1 MKITSIRSVCFSP
14 TRSTRKI
21 AGQIA
26 GHFAPVPL
34 RETDITENALT
45 DEIHMGYDEL
55 LIVGVPV
62 YAGRIPA
69 LAANSIRHIK
79 GEATPAILFCT
90 YGNRDY
96 DDALL
101 ELKELVEQNGFKP
114 VSAAAFIAQH
124 SIFPTLAAN
133 RPDTSDRQ
141 QIDRFATESRK
152 LLEQIESAESL
163 SDIPVKGNHP
173 YKVAKAIPLIP
184 RSGRRCNRCG
194 ACARLCPTHAI
205 DPDNPRKTDKD
216 KCISCAHCIA
226 LCPQQARHFGGILYR
241 IATHK
246 FVAAHS
252 DRKEPDLLF
261 APPEK

>member
-34 RETDITENALT
+34 RETDITETALT
-45 DEIHMGYDEL
+45 DEIHMGHNEL

-124 SIFPTLAAN
+124 SIFPALA
-133 RPDTSDRQ
+133 D
-141 QIDRFATESRK
+141 
-152 LLEQIESAESL
+152 
-163 SDIPVKGNHP
+163 
-173 YKVAKAIPLIP
+173 
-184 RSGRRCNRCG
+184 
-194 ACARLCPTHAI
+194 
-205 DPDNPRKTDKD
+205 
-216 KCISCAHCIA
+216 
-226 LCPQQARHFGGILYR
+226 
-241 IATHK
+241 
-246 FVAAHS
+246 
-252 DRKEPDLLF
+252 
-261 APPEK
+261 